1 MTYKLSELKGKIRV
15 GDEVRQVGYSVWKK
29 VIYSDGHFFQ
39 TDDFWYYH
47 YYPTS
52 DLKIDLKPCPITWDN
67 IRVGDFVKYSGGKRM
82 VLSVHD
88 LVIILSEYGNYNKAG
103 MFPYTAQEL
112 KELGYTIVQPP
123 QEVNP
128 IREVTMKEVHE
139 KFGEEVKIKEEP

>member
-15 GDEVRQVGYSVWKK
+15 GDEIKQHSYVKWKK
-29 VIYSDGHFFQ
+29 VIYLDGYSFE
-39 TDDFWYYH
+39 TDDCLVYH

-52 DLKIDLKPCPITWDN
+52 DLKFDLKPCHITWDN
-67 IRVGDFVKYSGGKRM
+67 INAGDFVEYSGGKRM

-88 LVIILSEYGNYNKAG
+88 LVIILSEHGNYNKAG
-103 MFPYTAQEL
+103 IFPYTAQEL

-123 QEVNP
+123 QVKP